1 MSAEVTYET
10 NHTSNA
16 LIFVFYVFYCD
27 LKEKYHIGGNINCKK
42 KEKFACEISIIIPLN
57 W

>member
-42 KEKFACEISIIIPLN
+42 KRKVCL
-57 W
+57 